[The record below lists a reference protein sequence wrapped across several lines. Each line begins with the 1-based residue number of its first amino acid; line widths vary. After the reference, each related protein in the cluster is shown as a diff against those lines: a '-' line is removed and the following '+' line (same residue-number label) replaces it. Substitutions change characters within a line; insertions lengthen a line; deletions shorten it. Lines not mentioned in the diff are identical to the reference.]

1 MIISAV
7 HLFKLSQITFILTE
21 VRVNQTQ
28 MDSNVVLNQKN
39 RILMTYNLPEFPK
52 AIDFT
57 TKTWQIG
64 TCLPTS

>member
-57 TKTWQIG
+57 TKT
-64 TCLPTS
+64 